1 MDVLKLPTDVRN
13 NYMECEN
20 RINEKY
26 LEIVRNLAIDE
37 LAKFN
42 KFKYRDQMYDELRE
56 CVDKS
61 IPDETIKTE
70 CHYMSN
76 ALNNESQ
83 NQLGRKRRQENIETD
98 ISPRKTR
105 RQTAVNTANKS
116 SSTDAKSVSDSF
128 SELFITQN
136 EPEIETLNQSA
147 QDECND
153 SITVAKTVANSD
165 ALETIKNSDSDVLNS
180 SNITGQGQTVVDNP
194 KGQKGKKGR
203 KSKKKSSTDT
213 NITLCICNDSQM
225 VSDMIRC
232 NFCQIWFHTRCI
244 TDDCDNETGFRV
256 CSECRLLSTRI
267 KNIESVL
274 LSFVGQY
281 EEVQTKLAQKSAEL
295 VHSQEENSRLRDR
308 LKKGAQNSQPE
319 AVNTHP
325 PNTELEEEKKRRGTL
340 LVGSSV
346 IREITKYTFDCDT
359 DPICVR
365 GGRVSDITAKLL
377 SSSNDEPDQNIIL

>member
-1 MDVLKLPTDVRN
+1 
-13 NYMECEN
+13 
-20 RINEKY
+20 
-26 LEIVRNLAIDE
+26 
-37 LAKFN
+37 
-42 KFKYRDQMYDELRE
+42 
-56 CVDKS
+56 
-61 IPDETIKTE
+61 
-70 CHYMSN
+70 
-76 ALNNESQ
+76 
-83 NQLGRKRRQENIETD
+83 
-98 ISPRKTR
+98 
-105 RQTAVNTANKS
+105 
-116 SSTDAKSVSDSF
+116 
-128 SELFITQN
+128 
-136 EPEIETLNQSA
+136 
-147 QDECND
+147 
-153 SITVAKTVANSD
+153 
-165 ALETIKNSDSDVLNS
+165 
-180 SNITGQGQTVVDNP
+180 
-194 KGQKGKKGR
+194 
-203 KSKKKSSTDT
+203 
-213 NITLCICNDSQM
+213 
-225 VSDMIRC
+225 MIRC

>member
-1 MDVLKLPTDVRN
+1 MNVLKLPTDVRN

-20 RINEKY
+20 RIKEKY

-37 LAKFN
+37 LAKFS
-42 KFKYRDQMYDELRE
+42 KFKYRDKMYDELRE

-61 IPDETIKTE
+61 IPDETIKTQ
-70 CHYMSN
+70 CQYMSN

-83 NQLGRKRRQENIETD
+83 NQLGRKRRQGNIETGV
-98 ISPRKTR
+98 SPRKTR
-105 RQTAVNTANKS
+105 RQTAVNPANKS
-116 SSTDAKSVSDSF
+116 SSTADADSVSDSF

-136 EPEIETLNQSA
+136 EPEIETQNQSQ

-180 SNITGQGQTVVDNP
+180 SSITGQGQTVIDNP
-194 KGQKGKKGR
+194 KGQKGKKSR
-203 KSKKKSSTDT
+203 KSNKKSPTDT

-244 TDDCDNETGFRV
+244 TDDCDNETGFWV
-256 CSECRLLSTRI
+256 CSECRLLPTRI

-281 EEVQTKLAQKSAEL
+281 EDVHTKLAKNPQNLFIRRRRIVDYGTDSNRK
-295 VHSQEENSRLRDR
+295 
-308 LKKGAQNSQPE
+308 LKT
-319 AVNTHP
+319 VN
-325 PNTELEEEKKRRGTL
+325 R
-340 LVGSSV
+340 
-346 IREITKYTFDCDT
+346 
-359 DPICVR
+359 
-365 GGRVSDITAKLL
+365 KL
-377 SSSNDEPDQNIIL
+377 